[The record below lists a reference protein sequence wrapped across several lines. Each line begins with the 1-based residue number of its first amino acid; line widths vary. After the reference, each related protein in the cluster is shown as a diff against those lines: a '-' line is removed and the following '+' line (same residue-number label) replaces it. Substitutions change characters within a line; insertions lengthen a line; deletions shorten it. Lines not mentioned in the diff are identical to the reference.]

1 MFVIIAGNGRLAV
14 GLARSMSSR
23 KDDVVIVDTGID
35 ALSLGSDF
43 DGIVVDGDPMDM
55 ETIKRAGIER
65 CDLFIAATG
74 DDNVNIACAEAATAL
89 FNVPKTLARI
99 ADPELEDFYRG
110 LGLVT
115 VCPTATGI
123 NQVLDMIAQDNF
135 GHLDASL
142 DSNMICVRPLKE
154 WIGQSFTSI
163 LDNGE
168 TRVVGVVRN
177 GRLSRVARG
186 ERIRQEDTV
195 VVTRADTKR
204 GSLWSA

>member
-1 MFVIIAGNGRLAV
+1 
-14 GLARSMSSR
+14 MSSR

>member
-1 MFVIIAGNGRLAV
+1 
-14 GLARSMSSR
+14 MSSR

-89 FNVPKTLARI
+89 FKVPKTLARI

>member
-23 KDDVVIVDTGID
+23 KDDVVIVYTGID

-43 DGIVVDGDPMDM
+43 DGIVVDGDPMDT

-74 DDNVNIACAEAATAL
+74 DDNVNIACAQAAKAL
-89 FNVPKTLARI
+89 FKVPKTLARI
-99 ADPELEDFYRG
+99 GHPELEDFYRS

-123 NQVLDMIAQDNF
+123 NQVLDMIAQENF

-142 DSNMICVRPLKE
+142 DSNMICVHPLKE

-168 TRVVGVVRN
+168 TRIVGVVRN

-186 ERIRQEDTV
+186 DRIRQEDTV
-195 VVTRADTKR
+195 VVTRAETKR